1 MSETI
6 QLYKP
11 IKVGDKEYTT
21 LELRE
26 PTPKDVQEL
35 GLPYRLF
42 EDLTSEPVPSVCVK
56 YIARLAAIPPSA
68 VLKFDLGDFTG
79 LLYVVVA
86 FFNRSRRETPTN

>member
-6 QLYKP
+6 ELYKP

-42 EDLTSEPVPSVCVK
+42 EDLTSEPVP
-56 YIARLAAIPPSA
+56 
-68 VLKFDLGDFTG
+68 
-79 LLYVVVA
+79 
-86 FFNRSRRETPTN
+86 